1 MGTRE
6 VPAHGGAERA
16 PGVSRYLAEE
26 GHCGE
31 KHMTDPTTTDE
42 DALRPLPKVGKPSGG
57 PGRLLA
63 AVMGDLRAVDG
74 ALYAAV
80 AATPTPTL
88 DRTLRHLSH
97 AADHSKISFAIAAAL
112 ALGGKRPRRAA
123 FAGVG
128 AIAVASASANL
139 LGKRLVRRARPDR
152 EAARVTVDRHVP
164 MPTSASF
171 PSGHT
176 ASAVAFA
183 TAVGVVLPPA
193 AVPLGAL
200 ASAVGYSRIHTGV
213 HYPGDVAAGAVLGI
227 ASAAAA
233 LAAAAAA
240 ATPSARTQALLT
252 TARSWPRIS
261 IGAALRQ

>member
-1 MGTRE
+1 MNEPTPDRTPHTASPTEGETPR
-6 VPAHGGAERA
+6 AGAPWRTVRA
-16 PGVSRYLAEE
+16 VLS
-26 GHCGE
+26 
-31 KHMTDPTTTDE
+31 
-42 DALRPLPKVGKPSGG
+42 
-57 PGRLLA
+57 
-63 AVMGDLRAVDG
+63 DLRAVDG

-88 DRTLRHLSH
+88 DRTLRRLSH
-97 AADHSKISFAIAAAL
+97 TADHSKISLSVAAAL
-112 ALGGKRPRRAA
+112 ALLGGRARTA
-123 FAGVG
+123 AVVGVG
-128 AIAVASASANL
+128 AVAVASASANL

-193 AVPLGAL
+193 AFPLGIL
-200 ASAVGYSRIHTGV
+200 ASAVGYSRVHTGV
-213 HYPGDVAAGAVLGI
+213 HYPGDVAAGAVLGM

-233 LAAAAAA
+233 LAVARATGPGARLAARA
-240 ATPSARTQALLT
+240 
-252 TARSWPRIS
+252 
-261 IGAALRQ
+261 